1 MRNEFKIIGVLAI
14 VMFMVAFI
22 AGSSFAMPD
31 TDTYNNFNLELVN
44 SSDMEILKTDIIN
57 FIDLIDDNLIPNT
70 SFNFSSK
77 LNENYDFLT
86 KFAISFILDN
96 SNNYDI
102 KILDNYIYNDEYGNR
117 YSTNKYVSVDA
128 LYDVTNSVFGV
139 EYYYIL
145 NDYLEPNNGM
155 IPLIKLN
162 DYSFNMNIEEII
174 SMNDMGNYLDVV
186 VKYDGIDLDYIY
198 TFNKLDNKLYISNL
212 SVGD

>member
-22 AGSSFAMPD
+22 SGSSFAMPD
-31 TDTYNNFNLELVN
+31 IDTDNNFNLELVN
-44 SSDMEILKTDIIN
+44 NSDMEILKSNMIN
-57 FIDLIDDNLIPNT
+57 FIDLIDDDLIPNT

-86 KFAISFILDN
+86 RFAISFILDN

-117 YSTNKYVSVDA
+117 YSTNKYVSVDT
-128 LYDVTNSVFGV
+128 LYDVTNRVFGV
-139 EYYYIL
+139 DYYYIL
-145 NDYLEPNNGM
+145 NDYLELNNGM
-155 IPLIKLN
+155 IPLIELYN
-162 DYSFNMNIEEII
+162 YSLDMNIEEITSI
-174 SMNDMGNYLDVV
+174 NDMGNYLDVV

-198 TFNKLDNKLYISNL
+198 TFDKLDNKLYISNL